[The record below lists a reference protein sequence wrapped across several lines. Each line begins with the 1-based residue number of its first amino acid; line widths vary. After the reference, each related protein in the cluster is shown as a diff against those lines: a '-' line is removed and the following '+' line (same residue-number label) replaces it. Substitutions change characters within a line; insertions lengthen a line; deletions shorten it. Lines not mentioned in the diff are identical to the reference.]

1 MVFTGNSG
9 SLTSSATLALTVAA
23 AGTSVTTYH
32 NDNARDGWNS
42 SETVLTPQTVNATT
56 FGKLRQ
62 LSVDGKVDA
71 QPLYVSSLSI
81 AGQTR
86 NVLITVTEHGTA
98 YAFDADGGPSCGT
111 SARSQPTRPPA
122 TITVAPRSR
131 PKSAS
136 PIHP

>member
-1 MVFTGNSG
+1 M
-9 SLTSSATLALTVAA
+9 
-23 AGTSVTTYH
+23 
-32 NDNARDGWNS
+32 
-42 SETVLTPQTVNATT
+42 LTPQTVNANT
-56 FGKLRQ
+56 FGKLRE
-62 LSVDGKVDA
+62 LTVDGKVDA

-98 YAFDADGGPSCGT
+98 YAFDADEGYRAV
-111 SARSQPTRPPA
+111 ARQHARQPTRQPA

-136 PIHP
+136 PIPP